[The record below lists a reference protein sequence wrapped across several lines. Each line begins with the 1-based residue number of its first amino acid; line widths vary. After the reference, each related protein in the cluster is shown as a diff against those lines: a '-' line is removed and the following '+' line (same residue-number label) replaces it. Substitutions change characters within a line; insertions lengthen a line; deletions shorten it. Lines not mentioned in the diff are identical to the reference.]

1 MNFFERQARARRQST
16 RLVVLLSLAVIA
28 IVAIVDAAVWWLL
41 GPHVV
46 ALAWATALTA
56 GTIALGSLY
65 RIATLRGGGDRVARQ
80 LGGIPVA
87 EDTHDLHLQRLR
99 NVVEEMA
106 IASGVPVP
114 RIYVLEHEPGI
125 NAFAAGYTAS
135 DAVVAVTRGT
145 LDRLNRDE
153 LQGVVAHEFSHIL
166 NGDMRLNVRLMGVLF
181 GILMLGVA
189 GRKVLVYGRHARISL
204 FAALLGLAAVAI
216 IVGSVGTLFARMIKA
231 GVSRS
236 REELAD
242 ASAVQFTRQTAGLA
256 GALKKIAGVTDG
268 SRFQHRGAAEEV
280 SHMLFGDGLGLRGLF
295 ATHPPLLQRIQA
307 LEPGFDAAQLTRLQV
322 QWWQSP
328 PDGLGEDAALGLL
341 PAVQALPQAGGSM
354 ALDPRT
360 VSAQVAQPHQDDYA
374 RAHAL
379 VSAIG
384 DDLRAVALHRDSA
397 MPLLL
402 GLLLDDDAGVRG
414 LQHEAIASRLGQASA
429 IEADHLRQSH
439 LRTLHPMLRL
449 PLAALAFPVLRRQTR
464 LALAAFLDT
473 VHAVVHA
480 DEHVSLFEYCLARLL
495 NTQVREALAP
505 ARHVRFGRRKPGN
518 VKHEFATLLAVVAQ
532 AGHPGDPAAARRAYL
547 AGMQRVLPRDH
558 LPYAP
563 PIAGVQAL
571 DAVWAP
577 LDALDPL
584 AKQVMVEAITAAA
597 SHDGRIRVAESE
609 LLRTICGVLHC
620 PLPAAL
626 EPAPER
632 LLGAA

>member
-1 MNFFERQARARRQST
+1 MNFFERQAQARRQST
-16 RLVVLLSLAVIA
+16 RLVVLLLLAVIG
-28 IVAIVDAAVWWLL
+28 IVGLVDAAVWLL
-41 GPHVV
+41 IGPH
-46 ALAWATALTA
+46 AKTLAWATALTA
-56 GTIALGSLY
+56 GTIVIGSLY

-80 LGGIPVA
+80 LGGTPVV
-87 EDTHDLHLQRLR
+87 EDTQDVQLRRLR

-114 RIYVLEHEPGI
+114 KIYVLEGEPGI
-125 NAFAAGYTAS
+125 NAFAAGYAAS
-135 DAVVAVTRGT
+135 DAAVAVTRGA

-181 GILMLGVA
+181 GVLMIGVA
-189 GRKVLVYGRHARISL
+189 GRKVLVHGRHARHSL
-204 FAALLGLAAVAI
+204 IIALLGLAVVAI
-216 IVGSVGTLFARMIKA
+216 VVGSVGTFFARMIKA

-236 REELAD
+236 REALAD
-242 ASAVQFTRQTAGLA
+242 ASAVQFTRQTAGIA
-256 GALKKIAGVTDG
+256 GALKKIAGTTGG
-268 SRFQHRGAAEEV
+268 SRLARRDAAEEA
-280 SHMLFGDGLGLRGLF
+280 SHMLFGDGLGLHGWF

-307 LEPGFDAAQLTRLQV
+307 LEPGFDADQLTRLQV

-328 PDGLGEDAALGLL
+328 PDGLAEDAALGLL
-341 PAVQALPQAGGSM
+341 PAAQALPQAGGSM
-354 ALDPRT
+354 ALDPRA

-384 DDLRAVALHRDSA
+384 DELRAAALHRDSA

-414 LQHEAIASRLGQASA
+414 LQHEAIASRLGQATA
-429 IEADHLRQSH
+429 IEADHLRQAH
-439 LRTLHPMLRL
+439 LRMLHPMLRL
-449 PLAALAFPVLRRQTR
+449 PLAALAFPVLRRQAR

-480 DEHVSLFEYCLARLL
+480 DDHVSLFEYCLGRLL
-495 NTQVREALAP
+495 DAQVREALAP

-518 VKHEFATLLAVVAQ
+518 VKHELSTLLAVVAQ
-532 AGHPGDPAAARRAYL
+532 AGHPDDPAAARRAYL

-563 PIAGVQAL
+563 PLAGVQAL

-597 SHDGRIRVAESE
+597 SHDGRIGVAESE

-626 EPAPER
+626 EPAPDP